1 MKKFVV
7 ILLIVFFSSISL
19 AHIGHYNKF
28 DKIEMEIL
36 RNNEVIGYNNYFFER
51 NGETTTVKNQYKFEV
66 KLLSA
71 TIFKVEGYGEEI
83 YLNDRLIS
91 FQSKTLQNKK
101 EKFVSLK
108 LDNSNKK
115 FNIKGSSYSGEA
127 SLKSIIG
134 NWWSHKILQAESQI
148 SPISGSIKE
157 QIVTFIGKENISING
172 KQYETDHFKLT
183 SKDMSLPEYKKL
195 NFDIWLDKKTSVIV
209 KITYERMGTV
219 SYTHLRAHET

>member
-1 MKKFVV
+1 MKKITIV
-7 ILLIVFFSSISL
+7 LLVVFFSSISL

-36 RNNEVIGYNNYFFER
+36 RNDEVIGYNNYFFKR
-51 NGETTTVKNQYKFEV
+51 DGEKTIVKNQYQFEV

-83 YLNDRLIS
+83 YLKDNLIS

-101 EKFVSLK
+101 EKFVNLK
-108 LDNSNKK
+108 LDKNNEK
-115 FNIKGSSYSGEA
+115 FDIKGSSYSGEA
-127 SLKSIIG
+127 SVKNIIG

-157 QIVTFIGKENISING
+157 QIVAFIGKENISING

-183 SKDMSLPEYKKL
+183 SKDMSLPEDKKL

-209 KITYERMGTV
+209 KITYERMGNWE
-219 SYTHLRAHET
+219 YRLNNLD

>member
-1 MKKFVV
+1 MKKFLI
-7 ILLIVFFSSISL
+7 ILLAILFSSISS

-36 RNNEVIGYNNYFFER
+36 RNNEVIGYNNYFFKR
-51 NGETTTVKNQYKFEV
+51 DGETTTVKNQYKFEV

-83 YLNDRLIS
+83 YLKDNLIS

-101 EKFVSLK
+101 EKYVNLK
-108 LDNSNKK
+108 LDKNSKK

-127 SLKSIIG
+127 SIKNIIG
-134 NWWSHKILQAESQI
+134 NWWSHRILQAESQI

-157 QIVTFIGKENISING
+157 QIVTFIGKEKILVNG

-183 SKDMSLPEYKKL
+183 SKDTSLPEDKKL
-195 NFDIWLDKKTSVIV
+195 NFDIWLDKKTLVIIKV
-209 KITYERMGTV
+209 IYKRMGDWE
-219 SYTHLRAHET
+219 YRLKNLE

>member
-7 ILLIVFFSSISL
+7 ILLVVFFSSISL

-36 RNNEVIGYNNYFFER
+36 RNDEVIGYNNYYFKR
-51 NGETTTVKNQYKFEV
+51 DGEKTIVKNQYKFEV

-83 YLNDRLIS
+83 YLKDNLIS

-101 EKFVSLK
+101 EKFVNLK
-108 LDNSNKK
+108 LDKNNKK
-115 FNIKGSSYSGEA
+115 FDIKGSSYSGKA
-127 SLKSIIG
+127 SVKNIIG

-172 KQYETDHFKLT
+172 KLYETDHFKLT
-183 SKDMSLPEYKKL
+183 SKDTSLPEDKKL

-209 KITYERMGTV
+209 KITYERMGNWE
-219 SYTHLRAHET
+219 YRLKILE

>member
-1 MKKFVV
+1 MKKFLVV
-7 ILLIVFFSSISL
+7 LLAIFFSSISL

-51 NGETTTVKNQYKFEV
+51 DGETTTVKNQYKFEV

-115 FNIKGSSYSGEA
+115 FDIKGSSYSGEA
-127 SLKSIIG
+127 SLKNIIG

-157 QIVTFIGKENISING
+157 QLVTFIGNENVAING
-172 KQYETDHFKLT
+172 KEFETDHFKLT
-183 SKDMSLPEYKKL
+183 SKDMSLPEDKRL

-209 KITYERMGTV
+209 KVTYERMGNWE
-219 SYTHLRAHET
+219 YRLKNIE

>member
-1 MKKFVV
+1 MKKFAV

-36 RNNEVIGYNNYFFER
+36 RNDEVIGYNNYYFKR
-51 NGETTTVKNQYKFEV
+51 DGEKTIVKNQYKFEV
-66 KLLSA
+66 KILSA

-83 YLNDRLIS
+83 YLKDNLIS

-101 EKFVSLK
+101 EKFVNLK
-108 LDNSNKK
+108 LDKNNKK
-115 FNIKGSSYSGEA
+115 YNIKGSSYSGEA
-127 SLKSIIG
+127 SLKNIIG

-172 KQYETDHFKLT
+172 KQYETDHFKLI
-183 SKDMSLPEYKKL
+183 SKDMSLPEDKKL
-195 NFDIWLDKKTSVIV
+195 NFDIWLDKKTLLIV
-209 KITYERMGTV
+209 KVTHEKMGNWE
-219 SYTHLRAHET
+219 YRLKNFK

>member
-1 MKKFVV
+1 MKKFAV
-7 ILLIVFFSSISL
+7 ILLVVFFSSISL

-36 RNNEVIGYNNYFFER
+36 RNDEVIGYNNYYFKR
-51 NGETTTVKNQYKFEV
+51 DGEKTIVKNQYKFEV

-83 YLNDRLIS
+83 YLKDNLIS

-101 EKFVSLK
+101 EKFVNLK
-108 LDNSNKK
+108 LDKNNKK
-115 FNIKGSSYSGEA
+115 FEIIGSSYSGEA
-127 SLKSIIG
+127 SIKNIIG
-134 NWWSHKILQAESQI
+134 NWWSHRILQAESQI

-172 KQYETDHFKLT
+172 KQYETDNFKLI
-183 SKDMSLPEYKKL
+183 SKDMSLPEDKKL
-195 NFDIWLDKKTSVIV
+195 NFDIWLDKKTLVIV
-209 KITYERMGTV
+209 KVTYERMGNWE
-219 SYTHLRAHET
+219 YRLKNLK

>member
-1 MKKFVV
+1 MKKFLI
-7 ILLIVFFSSISL
+7 ILLTILFSSISL

-36 RNNEVIGYNNYFFER
+36 RNNEVIGYNNYFFKR
-51 NGETTTVKNQYKFEV
+51 DGETTTVKNQYKFEV

-83 YLNDRLIS
+83 YLKDNLIS

-101 EKFVSLK
+101 EKYVNLK
-108 LDNSNKK
+108 FDKNNKK
-115 FNIKGSSYSGEA
+115 FEIKGSSYSGEA
-127 SLKSIIG
+127 SVKNIIG

-157 QIVTFIGKENISING
+157 QIVTFLGKEKILING

-183 SKDMSLPEYKKL
+183 SKDISLPEDKKL
-195 NFDIWLDKKTSVIV
+195 NFDIWLDKKTSVIIKV
-209 KITYERMGTV
+209 TYKRMGNWE
-219 SYTHLRAHET
+219 YRLKNLE

>member
-1 MKKFVV
+1 MKKFVF
-7 ILLIVFFSSISL
+7 ILFTLFFSSISL

-51 NGETTTVKNQYKFEV
+51 SGEKTIVKSQYKFEV

-71 TIFKVEGYGEEI
+71 TIFKVEGNGEEI
-83 YLNDRLIS
+83 YLNENLIS

-101 EKFVSLK
+101 VKFVNLK
-108 LDNSNKK
+108 IDKKNKK
-115 FNIKGSSYSGEA
+115 FDIKGSSYTGEA
-127 SLKSIIG
+127 SVKNIIG

-157 QIVTFIGKENISING
+157 QIVTFIGKENIIING
-172 KQYETDHFKLT
+172 KQYETEHFKLT
-183 SKDMSLPEYKKL
+183 SKDMDLPDDKKL
-195 NFDIWLDKKTSVIV
+195 NFDIWLDKKTSVIIKV
-209 KITYERMGTV
+209 RYERMGNWE
-219 SYTHLRAHET
+219 YRLKNLK

>member
-1 MKKFVV
+1 MKKFLVV
-7 ILLIVFFSSISL
+7 LLAIFFSSISL

-51 NGETTTVKNQYKFEV
+51 DGETTIVKNQYKFEV

-127 SLKSIIG
+127 SLKNIIG

-157 QIVTFIGKENISING
+157 QLVTFIGKENVAING
-172 KQYETDHFKLT
+172 KEFETDHFKLT
-183 SKDMSLPEYKKL
+183 SKDISLPEDKRL

-209 KITYERMGTV
+209 KVTYERMGNWE
-219 SYTHLRAHET
+219 YRLKNIE

>member
-1 MKKFVV
+1 MKKFLVV
-7 ILLIVFFSSISL
+7 LLVIFFSSISL

-51 NGETTTVKNQYKFEV
+51 DGETTTVKNQYKFEV

-127 SLKSIIG
+127 SLKNIIG

-157 QIVTFIGKENISING
+157 QLVTFIGKENVAING
-172 KQYETDHFKLT
+172 KEFETDHFKLT
-183 SKDMSLPEYKKL
+183 SKDMSLPEDKRL

-209 KITYERMGTV
+209 KVTYERMGNWE
-219 SYTHLRAHET
+219 YRLKNIE

>member
-1 MKKFVV
+1 MKRFGV
-7 ILLIVFFSSISL
+7 LLFIVFFSSISI

-36 RNNEVIGYNNYFFER
+36 RNDEVIGYNNYYFKR
-51 NGETTTVKNQYKFEV
+51 DGEKTIVKSQYKFEV

-83 YLNDRLIS
+83 YLKDKLIS

-101 EKFVSLK
+101 EKFVNLK
-108 LDNSNKK
+108 LDKNNKK
-115 FNIKGSSYSGEA
+115 FEIKGSSYSGEA
-127 SLKSIIG
+127 SIKNIIG

-183 SKDMSLPEYKKL
+183 SKDMSLPE
-195 NFDIWLDKKTSVIV
+195 DKK
-209 KITYERMGTV
+209 
-219 SYTHLRAHET
+219 

>member
-1 MKKFVV
+1 MKKFAV
-7 ILLIVFFSSISL
+7 ILLVVFFSSISL

-36 RNNEVIGYNNYFFER
+36 RNDEVIGYNNYYFKR
-51 NGETTTVKNQYKFEV
+51 DGEKTIVKNQYKFEV

-83 YLNDRLIS
+83 YLKDNLIS
-91 FQSKTLQNKK
+91 FQSKTHQNKK
-101 EKFVSLK
+101 EKFVNLK
-108 LDNSNKK
+108 LDKNNKK
-115 FNIKGSSYSGEA
+115 FEIKGSSYSGEA
-127 SLKSIIG
+127 SVKNIIG

-157 QIVTFIGKENISING
+157 QIVTFIDKENISING

-183 SKDMSLPEYKKL
+183 SKDMSLPEDKKL
-195 NFDIWLDKKTSVIV
+195 NFDIWLDKKTSVII
-209 KITYERMGTV
+209 KITYERMGNWE
-219 SYTHLRAHET
+219 YRLKILE

>member
-1 MKKFVV
+1 MKKFAVV
-7 ILLIVFFSSISL
+7 LLVVFFSSISL

-36 RNNEVIGYNNYFFER
+36 RNNEIIGYNNYHFKR
-51 NGETTTVKNQYKFEV
+51 DGEKTIVKNQYKFEV

-83 YLNDRLIS
+83 YLKDNLIS

-101 EKFVSLK
+101 EKFVNLK
-108 LDNSNKK
+108 LDENNKK
-115 FNIKGSSYSGEA
+115 FEIKGSSYSGEA
-127 SLKSIIG
+127 SLKNIIG

-183 SKDMSLPEYKKL
+183 SKDMSLPEDKKL
-195 NFDIWLDKKTSVIV
+195 NFDIWLDKKSSVIV
-209 KITYERMGTV
+209 RVTYKRMGDWE
-219 SYTHLRAHET
+219 YRLKNLE